1 MKIVLAT
8 SNNGK
13 VKELSEILSDFTV
26 LGLSEVCEP
35 FEIVED
41 GDSFMA
47 NALIKSRAVY
57 ARLKALGLGNEYI
70 ALSDDSG
77 ISVDVLGGA
86 PGIHSARYA
95 DGTESGNRKALKEA
109 ILAAGVDS
117 SKAHYTACIAVA
129 SSLGEYCSHGFMY
142 GSALSLERGSGGF
155 GYDAMFIPDGFSNTL
170 AELSPKIKERLSHRS
185 KAVDA
190 ILPVLKMLSKKL

>member
-13 VKELSEILSDFTV
+13 VRELSQMLSGFSV
-26 LGLSEVCEP
+26 LGLSDVCEP

-41 GDSFMA
+41 GDSFAA

-57 ARLKALGLGNEYI
+57 EKIKGLGDDFV

-95 DGTESGNRKALKEA
+95 DGTEEGNRAALRRA
-109 ILAAGVDS
+109 IIDAGVDS
-117 SKAHYTACIAVA
+117 SGAHYTACISVVCA
-129 SSLGEYCSHGFMY
+129 LGEYYTHGFMH
-142 GSALSLERGSGGF
+142 GRAFSFERGSGGF
-155 GYDAMFIPDGFSNTL
+155 GYDAMFIPEGFSETL
-170 AELSPKIKERLSHRS
+170 AELSPSIKERLSHRS
-185 KAVDA
+185 KA
-190 ILPVLKMLSKKL
+190 IYSMLPVLKMLSKKL